1 MRLPTYYLSHG
12 GGPWPWMMAGAGG
25 TFDQLD
31 ASLKALRASLGDA
44 PRAVLMVTAHWEEA
58 DFTFSAHPNPQ
69 MVYDYYGF
77 PPETYQIK
85 YPAPGLP
92 DLAQQ
97 AHDLLVA
104 GGMAARLDP
113 ERGFDHGTFSLMQ
126 AIWPEAQM
134 PVVQMSIRKDFDPAA
149 HIAAG
154 KLLAPLRDV
163 GVVIIGSGLSFH
175 NLRALGH
182 PAAQQPS
189 QLFDRWLQQ
198 SLVGNSGEER
208 AERLM
213 QWEAAPAAR
222 IAQPR
227 EDHLLPLHVAAGA
240 AASDAGA
247 MIYHEDH
254 FMGVAA
260 SSFRFGNA
268 PQQFQTNA

>member
-1 MRLPTYYLSHG
+1 
-12 GGPWPWMMAGAGG
+12 MMAGAGG

-44 PRAVLMVTAHWEEA
+44 PKAVLMVSAHWEENE
-58 DFTFSAHPNPQ
+58 FTFSSAAQPG

-77 PPETYQIK
+77 PPETYQIR
-85 YPAPGLP
+85 YPAPGMP
-92 DLAQQ
+92 GLAQQ
-97 AHDLLVA
+97 ARDLLVA
-104 GGMAARLDP
+104 GGMAAQLDP
-113 ERGFDHGTFSLMQ
+113 SRGFDHGTFSLMQ
-126 AIWPEAQM
+126 ALYPEAQM
-134 PVVQMSIRKDFDPAA
+134 PVVQMSIRRDFDPAA
-149 HIAAG
+149 HLAAG
-154 KLLAPLRDV
+154 RLLAPLRDE

-182 PAAQQPS
+182 PAAQAPS
-189 QLFDRWLQQ
+189 QLFDQWLQQ
-198 SLVGNSGEER
+198 SLVENSAEER
-208 AERLM
+208 AERLL

-240 AASDAGA
+240 ADSDAGK

-260 SSFRFGNA
+260 SSFRFGTA
-268 PQQFQTNA
+268 PRPAEMHA